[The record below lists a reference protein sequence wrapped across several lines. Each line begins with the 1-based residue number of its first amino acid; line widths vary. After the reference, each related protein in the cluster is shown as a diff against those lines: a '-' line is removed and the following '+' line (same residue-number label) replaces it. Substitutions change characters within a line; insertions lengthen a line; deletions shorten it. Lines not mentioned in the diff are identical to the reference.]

1 MLRALIEYWQLK
13 LLSVILAAGLWL
25 FVASAQ
31 RSEIALA
38 VPVEY
43 VGLEGPLA
51 LEGPQRETV
60 DVQVRATRWAAE
72 RVTPTSVRVRVDVSG
87 LREGDNLVQ
96 LWPDSVQAPPG
107 VRVTRVAPAWTTVRV
122 VRAATKTVPVV
133 AQVQGS
139 PAPAHVL
146 RQVVVT
152 PATVEIRGPRTTI
165 EARNAV
171 DTLPVDVSGHREAV
185 TRTVGLALPESVY
198 PVDRR
203 TVEVTV
209 DIRPEETMQ
218 ERRSSGTTGR

>member
-1 MLRALIEYWQLK
+1 MLRLLVAHWQLK

-31 RSEIALA
+31 RSEVALA

-51 LEGPQRETV
+51 LDGPQRETV

-72 RVTPTSVRVRVDVSG
+72 RVTPASVRVRIDVAG
-87 LREGDNLVQ
+87 LHEGDNLVQ

-122 VRAATKTVPVV
+122 VQAATRKVRVVP
-133 AQVQGS
+133 QVYGR
-139 PAPAHVL
+139 PAAAHVL
-146 RQVVVT
+146 GQVVVT

-165 EARNAV
+165 ESRVAV
-171 DTLPVDVSGHREAV
+171 DTLPVDVSGYRDAV

-209 DIRPEETMQ
+209 EIRPEETMQ
-218 ERRSSGTTGR
+218 ERSSGTTRR

>member
-1 MLRALIEYWQLK
+1 MLRLLVGHWQLK

-38 VPVEY
+38 VPIEY

-51 LEGPQRETV
+51 LDGPQRETV

-72 RVTPTSVRVRVDVSG
+72 RVTPASVRVRIDVSG
-87 LREGDNLVQ
+87 LHEGDNLVQ

-122 VRAATKTVPVV
+122 VQAATKKVRVVPQVSGRPAAAHVV
-133 AQVQGS
+133 DQVQ
-139 PAPAHVL
+139 
-146 RQVVVT
+146 VT
-152 PATVEIRGPRTTI
+152 PPTVEIRGPRTTI
-165 EARNAV
+165 ESRVAV
-171 DTLPVDVSGHREAV
+171 ETLPVDVSGYRDAV
-185 TRTVGLALPESVY
+185 TRTVGLSLPESVY

-209 DIRPEETMQ
+209 EIRPEETMQ
-218 ERRSSGTTGR
+218 ERSSGTTRR